1 MELHQIR
8 TFVTVAEHGNLTKAA
23 QLLHVTQPAVSGHLK
38 ALEETLNLRLFER
51 AATGV
56 RLTRAGELLLPRA
69 RAILEAAA
77 GLRGAAK
84 DLQGHLTG
92 KAALGTILDPH
103 VIRLGEFVNLLRQ
116 RHPSLDLELRQG
128 ISPWVME
135 GVANG
140 ALDAAFFMGDKVH
153 PGVKANE
160 LTRLPYRVVA
170 PPAWRARIE
179 RADWPE
185 LADLPWVRG
194 LSDSPH
200 LAMVTQV
207 LSRYNLAPRKAV
219 EADQES
225 TIKNLVAAGV
235 GLGLMRED
243 LARAAQAAGEVF
255 VWQRARLQTRLSFVY
270 LQSREGD
277 PVIAAMEAVV
287 REAWSSAAPQQPAA
301 PRRARSGAVSRP

>member
-8 TFVTVAEHGNLTKAA
+8 TFVTVAEQGNLTKAA
-23 QLLHVTQPAVSGHLK
+23 HLLHVTQPAVSGHLK

-56 RLTRAGELLLPRA
+56 RLTKAGEALLPRA
-69 RAILEAAA
+69 RAMLSAATE
-77 GLRGAAK
+77 LKNAAR
-84 DLQGHLTG
+84 DLQGLLTG
-92 KAALGTILDPH
+92 KATLGTILDPH
-103 VIRLGEFVNLLRQ
+103 VIRLGEFVNTLHQ

-135 GVANG
+135 GVSSG

-153 PGVKANE
+153 VAVKAHE
-160 LTRLPYRVVA
+160 LASLPYRVVA
-170 PPAWRARIE
+170 PPGWRGKIE
-179 RADWPE
+179 HADWPA

-200 LAMVTQV
+200 LVMV
-207 LSRYNLAPRKAV
+207 SEMLAQYGLTPRKAV

-225 TIKNLVAAGV
+225 TIKNLVTAGV

-243 LARAAQAAGEVF
+243 LAHEAAAAGEVC
-255 VWQRARLQTRLSFVY
+255 VWNGPGLQTRLSFVY
-270 LQSREGD
+270 LRERESD
-277 PVIAAMEAVV
+277 PVIMTMENVV
-287 REAWSSAAPQQPAA
+287 REIWFKTALPS
-301 PRRARSGAVSRP
+301 